1 MVLKFL
7 LQTNLSDLDSTV
19 GKLTQSS
26 IKLAEA
32 TANLGAL
39 KVIFGVFMVFMLL
52 VLVMFVYQILTMSN
66 KINKI
71 QSATEVV
78 TDFFG
83 KAADRALG
91 KSQAEILIRRS
102 FVSLSNAVKY
112 QILRIRLENHIE
124 LKDITKAKVES
135 VIHNEFD
142 NLKTF
147 LSAYRYQGDPI
158 SKVVQSEDAELLITF
173 MLDQI
178 YTPKEIYT
186 ISNMDQAVTLFL
198 EGIKLDYLGRI

>member
-1 MVLKFL
+1 MLNF
-7 LQTNLSDLDSTV
+7 LQTSTSELSDTV
-19 GKLTQSS
+19 GQLTQSS
-26 IKLAEA
+26 IQLAEA

-52 VLVMFVYQILTMSN
+52 VLVLFVYQILTMAN

-71 QSATEVV
+71 QNATEVV
-78 TDFFG
+78 TNFFDN
-83 KAADRALG
+83 ASNRALG
-91 KSQAEILIRRS
+91 KPQSEILIRRS

-124 LKDITKAKVES
+124 LKDVTKAKVES

-147 LSAYRYQGDPI
+147 LSAYRYQGDPV
-158 SKVVQSEDAELLITF
+158 SKVIQSEDADLLIHF
-173 MLDQI
+173 MIEQI
-178 YTPKEIYT
+178 YTPKDIYT
-186 ISNMDQAVTLFL
+186 ISNMDQAVTIFL
-198 EGIKLDYLGRI
+198 EGIKLDYLSRL